1 VAKVPGWYLEQR
13 RRHPE
18 VIKAYERLGEACR
31 QAGPLDGRTAAL
43 VKLAIAIGSRQ
54 EGAVHSHVRRSIE
67 AGATIDECRHVVLL
81 ATTTIGFPAMMA
93 ALSCRRRGEAEA
105 ARGRSADDSGLAQ
118 PAVEPA
124 GQSHATACCCAASAQ
139 WFSSGK

>member
-1 VAKVPGWYLEQR
+1 VSKVPGWYLEQR
-13 RRHPE
+13 RRHPD
-18 VIKAYERLGEACR
+18 VIMAYERLGEACR

-93 ALSCRRRGEAEA
+93 ALSWVEDVARPKRR
-105 ARGRSADDSGLAQ
+105 ARPKR
-118 PAVEPA
+118 
-124 GQSHATACCCAASAQ
+124 
-139 WFSSGK
+139 

>member
-1 VAKVPGWYLEQR
+1 MAKVPGWYLEQR

-18 VIKAYERLGEACR
+18 VIKAYESLGEACR

-93 ALSCRRRGEAEA
+93 ALSWVEDVARPKRR
-105 ARGRSADDSGLAQ
+105 ARPRR
-118 PAVEPA
+118 
-124 GQSHATACCCAASAQ
+124 
-139 WFSSGK
+139 

>member
-1 VAKVPGWYLEQR
+1 MAKVPGWYLEQR

-67 AGATIDECRHVVLL
+67 AGATIDECRHTVLL

-93 ALSCRRRGEAEA
+93 ALSWVEDVAGPKRR
-105 ARGRSADDSGLAQ
+105 ARPKR
-118 PAVEPA
+118 
-124 GQSHATACCCAASAQ
+124 
-139 WFSSGK
+139 